1 MLMLAFFI
9 FTILYF
15 WIEFSYYVPKKIKEY
30 EERKVF
36 QDRYERKIKKKIFT
50 TNTVVFA
57 IISVLL
63 FIFEDLTSYGIMP
76 SVAICGI
83 NLVLLYWT
91 YADEAEIIRL
101 INEQRANRKRK

>member
-1 MLMLAFFI
+1 MLAFFI

-15 WIEFSYYVPKKIKEY
+15 WLEFSYYVPKKIKEY

-36 QDRYERKIKKKIFT
+36 EDRYERKIKKNIFKV
-50 TNTVVFA
+50 NTVVFA

-76 SVAICGI
+76 SVAICCI

-91 YADEAEIIRL
+91 YADEAEKISL
-101 INEQRANRKRK
+101 IKEQRAYRRKK